1 MLLSFILYTTSFES
15 EHLDSFLAKIFVNK
29 KTNFEVVVVDDGI
42 NNENLEIFSKYFK
55 LYPQNLKMITNYQV
69 SGIAISRNLGLKYIS
84 GQYVVILNPTE
95 ILSVNF
101 VETVNKILD
110 NNKDLDCI
118 EYCVRYEFDINNV
131 FHSTIRTE
139 VNKLYNLNT
148 TQGKIVFALTTPVLT
163 TKIMKVSII
172 NEYNLQFRKEIQFDS
187 LFLYSFLAHCK
198 TYYAIN
204 ETLLTSKNNT
214 LENDNIFELMHQWIH
229 ILNYYNNY
237 KIKKVLYE
245 ELEYAFVRYY
255 LYILLRFISIS
266 KKPALIEKTYNRV
279 KEIIEFKFKNFKKN
293 SYFNTIN
300 PNDKFTTYAPDL
312 STYFKKYFKDN
323 NIRDDSKYWE

>member
-1 MLLSFILYTTSFES
+1 MLLSFVLYTTSIES
-15 EHLDSFLAKIFVNK
+15 EYLDFFLAKIFASK
-29 KTNFEVVVVDDGI
+29 KSNFEVIVIDDGI
-42 NNENLEIFSKYFK
+42 NNENLEVLNKYFK
-55 LYPQNLKMITNYQV
+55 LYPQNLKIITNYQV
-69 SGIAISRNLGLKYIS
+69 AGIAISRNLGLKYIS
-84 GQYVVILNPTE
+84 GTHVVILNPTE
-95 ILSVNF
+95 IPSADF
-101 VETVNKILD
+101 VETITKILN
-110 NNKDLDCI
+110 NNKELDCI
-118 EYCVRYEFDINNV
+118 EYCVRYEFDKNN
-131 FHSTIRTE
+131 FFQSTIRTE

-148 TQGKIVFALTTPVLT
+148 TQGKVVFALTTPILT

-204 ETLLTSKNNT
+204 QTLVTSKNNT

-237 KIKKVLYE
+237 KIRKVLYE

-255 LYILLRFISIS
+255 LYTLLSFISIS
-266 KKPALIEKTYNRV
+266 KKSALIEKTYNRA

-293 SYFNTIN
+293 SYFNTVN
-300 PNDKFTTYAPDL
+300 PNDKFTTYALDL
-312 STYFKKYFKDN
+312 SAYFKKYFKDN
-323 NIRDDSKYWE
+323 NIKDDSKYWE

>member
-15 EHLDSFLAKIFVNK
+15 EHLENFLSEIFNEQT
-29 KTNFEVVVVDDGI
+29 TNFEVVVVDDGI
-42 NNENLEIFSKYFK
+42 NNENLEVLSKYFK
-55 LYPQNLKMITNYQV
+55 SHPQNLKIITNYQV
-69 SGIAISRNLGLKYIS
+69 SGIAVSRNLGLKYSS
-84 GQYVVILNPTE
+84 GKYVVIVNPTE
-95 ILSVNF
+95 ILKADF
-101 VETVNKILD
+101 VTTISEVLN

-118 EYCVRYEFDINNV
+118 EYCVHYEFDKDNI

-139 VNKLYNLNT
+139 ANKLYHLNT
-148 TQGKIVFALTTPVLT
+148 PVGKVVFALTTPILT
-163 TKIMKVSII
+163 TKVMKTSII

-187 LFLYSFLAHCK
+187 LFFYSFLAHCK

-204 ETLLTSKNNT
+204 KTLIVCKNNT

-229 ILNYYNNY
+229 ILNYYHNC
-237 KIKKVLYE
+237 KLKKVLYQ

-255 LYILLRFISIS
+255 LYTLLKFISIS

-279 KEIIEFKFKNFKKN
+279 KETIEFKFKNFKN
-293 SYFNTIN
+293 NYYFKTSN
-300 PNDKFTTYAPDL
+300 PNDQFTTYASNL
-312 STYFKKYFKDN
+312 SAYFKKYFKKN

>member
-1 MLLSFILYTTSFES
+1 MLLSFVLYTTSFES
-15 EHLDSFLAKIFVNK
+15 QSLDYFLTEIFANK

-55 LYPQNLKMITNYQV
+55 LYPQNLKIITNYQV
-69 SGIAISRNLGLKYIS
+69 SGIAVSRNLGLKYTS
-84 GQYVVILNPTE
+84 GKYVVILNPTE
-95 ILSVNF
+95 IPSTDF
-101 VETVNKILD
+101 IEKITKVLVD
-110 NNKDLDCI
+110 NKDLDCI
-118 EYCVRYEFDINNV
+118 EYCVSYQFDTSNGFN
-131 FHSTIRTE
+131 STIRTE

-148 TQGKIVFALTTPVLT
+148 PQGKIIFALTTPVLT

-198 TYYAIN
+198 TYYAISK
-204 ETLLTSKNNT
+204 TLLTSKNNI

-255 LYILLRFISIS
+255 LYTLLRFISIY

-293 SYFNTIN
+293 SYLNTIN
-300 PNDKFTTYAPDL
+300 PNDKFTTYALDL
-312 STYFKKYFKDN
+312 SAYFKKYFKDN

>member
-1 MLLSFILYTTSFES
+1 MLLSFVLYTTSFES
-15 EHLDSFLAKIFVNK
+15 KSLDFFLTKIFVNK
-29 KTNFEVVVVDDGI
+29 KSNFEVIVVDDGI
-42 NNENLEIFSKYFK
+42 NNENLEVLSKYFK
-55 LYPQNLKMITNYQV
+55 LYPQNLKIITNYQV
-69 SGIAISRNLGLKYIS
+69 TGIAISRNLGLKYTA
-84 GQYVVILNPTE
+84 GTHVVILNPTE
-95 ILSVNF
+95 IPSPDF
-101 VETVNKILD
+101 VEKVTKILH
-110 NNKDLDCI
+110 NNKELDCI
-118 EYCVRYEFDINNV
+118 EYCVRYEFDKNNV
-131 FHSTIRTE
+131 FQSAIRTE
-139 VNKLYNLNT
+139 ANNLYNLNT
-148 TQGKIVFALTTPVLT
+148 TQGKVVFALTTPVLT

-204 ETLLTSKNNT
+204 ETLIKSKSNT

-237 KIKKVLYE
+237 KIRKVLYE

-255 LYILLRFISIS
+255 LYTLLRFISIS

-279 KEIIEFKFKNFKKN
+279 KEIIEFKFKNFKRN

-300 PNDKFTTYAPDL
+300 PNDKFTTYALDL
-312 STYFKKYFKDN
+312 SAYFKKYFKDN
-323 NIRDDSKYWE
+323 NIKDDSKYWE

>member
-1 MLLSFILYTTSFES
+1 MLLSFVLYTTSFES
-15 EHLDSFLAKIFVNK
+15 KSLDFFLTKIFVNK
-29 KTNFEVVVVDDGI
+29 KSNFEVIVVDDGI
-42 NNENLEIFSKYFK
+42 NNENLEVLSKYFK
-55 LYPQNLKMITNYQV
+55 LYPQNLKIITNYQIT
-69 SGIAISRNLGLKYIS
+69 GIAISRNLGLKYTA
-84 GQYVVILNPTE
+84 GTHVVILNSTE
-95 ILSVNF
+95 IPSPDF
-101 VETVNKILD
+101 VEKVTKILH
-110 NNKDLDCI
+110 NNKELDCI
-118 EYCVRYEFDINNV
+118 EYCVRYEFDKNNV
-131 FHSTIRTE
+131 FQSTIRTE
-139 VNKLYNLNT
+139 TNKLYNLNT
-148 TQGKIVFALTTPVLT
+148 TTGKVVFALTTPVLT

-204 ETLLTSKNNT
+204 ETLIKSKSNT

-237 KIKKVLYE
+237 KIRKVLYE

-255 LYILLRFISIS
+255 LYTLLRFISIS

-279 KEIIEFKFKNFKKN
+279 KEIIEFKFKNFKRN

-300 PNDKFTTYAPDL
+300 PNDKFTTYALDL
-312 STYFKKYFKDN
+312 SAYFKKYFKDN
-323 NIRDDSKYWE
+323 NIKDDSKY